1 LDQGELVIPGILEFV
16 ISIIVGWVIASMVRF
31 VISIV
36 VGFVIPSIVEG
47 SLLLRSCRG
56 AR

>member
-1 LDQGELVIPGILEFV
+1 
-16 ISIIVGWVIASMVRF
+16 MVRF

-36 VGFVIPSIVEG
+36 VGFVISIVVGFVIPSVVEG
-47 SLLLRSCRG
+47 SLLLRSCSG